1 MTITLLDYIGMILA
15 SPRTIAKIL
24 IAERRSILW
33 GFIIVISASLMLS
46 INLSY
51 VLIIKTLGILGL
63 TIPFIKSVST
73 IAIVLGVVLGNII
86 AWLLLGLLLY
96 AFDKALN
103 GKASL
108 ENILLIYSFQWMPLF
123 IVGLV
128 SPIFYFLDIVS
139 SILLLTLVTIIA
151 LLWGYIIVLI
161 ANAEANGF
169 SLARSFVASILQLL
183 IVFSV
188 IVYIPILI
196 GVMI

>member
-1 MTITLLDYIGMILA
+1 MIILLDYIGMILA

-33 GFIIVISASLMLS
+33 GFITVISASLMLS
-46 INLSY
+46 VNLGY
-51 VLIIKTLGILGL
+51 ILIVKTLGILGIA
-63 TIPFIKSVST
+63 IPFMKSVSI
-73 IAIVLGVVLGNII
+73 IAIVLGTVVGSII

-96 AFDKALN
+96 AFDKALD

-108 ENILLIYSFQWMPLF
+108 ENILLVYSFQWIPLF

-128 SPIFYFLDIVS
+128 SPVFYYLDMVS

-169 SLARSFVASILQLL
+169 SLARSFIASILQLFM
-183 IVFSV
+183 VFSV
-188 IVYIPILI
+188 IVYIPVLL
-196 GVMI
+196 GVKI

>member
-1 MTITLLDYIGMILA
+1 MIILLDYIGMILA
-15 SPRTIAKIL
+15 SPRIIAKIL

-33 GFIIVISASLMLS
+33 GFITVISASLMLS
-46 INLSY
+46 VNLGY
-51 VLIIKTLGILGL
+51 ILIVKTLGILRI
-63 TIPFIKSVST
+63 TIPFIKSVSI
-73 IAIVLGVVLGNII
+73 IAIVLGTVVGSII

-96 AFDKALN
+96 AFDKALD

-108 ENILLIYSFQWMPLF
+108 ENILLVYSFQWIPLF

-128 SPIFYFLDIVS
+128 SPVFYYLDMVS
-139 SILLLTLVTIIA
+139 SILLLTLVTIIT

-169 SLARSFVASILQLL
+169 SLARSFIASILQLL

-188 IVYIPILI
+188 IVYIPVLL
-196 GVMI
+196 GVKI